1 MSERGKTNKQNQVD
15 QLNRDLLNMLDGTA
29 RPAGRTRTNGSAGRD
44 TDIFDDIS
52 RDFKESSG
60 ASRNTA
66 IPDPELI
73 PKPEPVR
80 EPEPIP
86 KPDPKP
92 ELESIL
98 EPDPEPEPISKPIS
112 KPEPVPTPEPISK
125 PEPVPTPEPISKPES
140 LPEPEAIPEP
150 DPIPVSVPTPRS
162 AQKPV
167 SIAEQETVATLPPE
181 PKKPEKTERPVRK
194 SANPAKNSPH
204 MRYIRYEDLEEE
216 QKQKQQQAQLTQT
229 QQRQT
234 QSEQG
239 QQAQAQQ
246 QQTQAQQRRSSTS
259 SARPVPAADTDRTR
273 RQDTRKANPK
283 SGQKPDPKARKKSGR
298 KQKAPRKKKGPLIAV
313 LVIFG
318 ILVLLLAT
326 AVGAYFYLNK
336 KGEAQLKKNQSISSI
351 TAPEEATSEDDGK
364 TIVYNGAKY
373 KYNEDNINI
382 LFMGV
387 DRDMQDTGEKVIGE
401 NGQADV
407 LIWAALD
414 SKTGHLSW
422 INISRDAMVDVNKYN
437 VEDKYLGTDKM
448 QLCLAYSYGDGKEK
462 SCENTLQSVS
472 RLMYGMP
479 VNAYVAIDYS
489 AIAPLNDAIGGV
501 TVNVLE
507 DLTQSDSAL
516 KAGETV
522 TLHGEQAQTYVRSRN
537 TEVLDSNNQ
546 RMERQKQYI
555 DAFLQQAISQTRKN
569 LTLPVTLYNDV
580 SDYMVTNISAS
591 EVTHLATLMIQNGV
605 SGGDILTV
613 PGEVTQGD
621 VYAEFNPDDK
631 ELYKLILSVF
641 YKEIKQ

>member
-15 QLNRDLLNMLDGTA
+15 QLNRDLLNVLDGTA
-29 RPAGRTRTNGSAGRD
+29 RPAGRTKTNGSADRD
-44 TDIFDDIS
+44 TDIFDDIF

-60 ASRNTA
+60 ASGNTT
-66 IPDPELI
+66 IPNPELI
-73 PKPEPVR
+73 PKPEPIR
-80 EPEPIP
+80 EPEPIT
-86 KPDPKP
+86 KP
-92 ELESIL
+92 EPMPEPESV
-98 EPDPEPEPISKPIS
+98 PEPEPILE
-112 KPEPVPTPEPISK
+112 PEPVQESVPKPEPISK
-125 PEPVPTPEPISKPES
+125 PEAA
-140 LPEPEAIPEP
+140 PEPEAVPEP
-150 DPIPVSVPTPRS
+150 DPIPVSVSTMKP

-181 PKKPEKTERPVRK
+181 PKKPEKAERPVVRK

-204 MRYIRYEDLEEE
+204 MRYLRYEDLEEE
-216 QKQKQQQAQLTQT
+216 QKQKQQQTQQT
-229 QQRQT
+229 QVQQRQA
-234 QSEQG
+234 QSG
-239 QQAQAQQ
+239 QSQPTQAQQ
-246 QQTQAQQRRSSTS
+246 QQTQAQQRRSSAP
-259 SARPVPAADTDRTR
+259 SARPVPAADTDRSR
-273 RQDTRKANPK
+273 RQDTRK
-283 SGQKPDPKARKKSGR
+283 SSR

-336 KGEAQLKKNQSISSI
+336 KGEAQLKKNQSIASI
-351 TAPEEATSEDDGK
+351 TAPEDASSEDDGK

-414 SKTGHLSW
+414 SKTGHLSL

-507 DLTQSDSAL
+507 DLTQADSAL

-555 DAFLQQAISQTRKN
+555 DAFLQQAISQTKKN

>member
-1 MSERGKTNKQNQVD
+1 MSEREKTNKQNQVD
-15 QLNRDLLNMLDGTA
+15 QLNRGLLNMLDGTA
-29 RPAGRTRTNGSAGRD
+29 NPAGRTQTNGSVD
-44 TDIFDDIS
+44 KESDIFDDIF
-52 RDFKESSG
+52 RDFKESSK
-60 ASRNTA
+60 ATENPTTSNSKL
-66 IPDPELI
+66 IPKLEPIPEPI
-73 PKPEPVR
+73 PEPEPKPEPMPEPEP

-86 KPDPKP
+86 EPEPKP
-92 ELESIL
+92 EPE
-98 EPDPEPEPISKPIS
+98 PEPEPIPEPEP
-112 KPEPVPTPEPISK
+112 KPEPIPGPEPIPEPEPEPI
-125 PEPVPTPEPISKPES
+125 PEPV
-140 LPEPEAIPEP
+140 
-150 DPIPVSVPTPRS
+150 
-162 AQKPV
+162 QKPI
-167 SIAEQETVATLPPE
+167 SIAEQETVATLPAE
-181 PKKPEKTERPVRK
+181 PKKPEKTVRPVRK

-204 MRYIRYEDLEEE
+204 MRYIRYEDLKEE
-216 QKQKQQQAQLTQT
+216 QEQKQQAQLIQAQQSQT
-229 QQRQT
+229 QAGQRR
-234 QSEQG
+234 
-239 QQAQAQQ
+239 QAQAQQ
-246 QQTQAQQRRSSTS
+246 QQTQVRQRKPSASSV
-259 SARPVPAADTDRTR
+259 RPVPAADTDRTR

-283 SGQKPDPKARKKSGR
+283 SGQKPDSNA
-298 KQKAPRKKKGPLIAV
+298 RKKKGPLIAV
-313 LVIFG
+313 LVILG

-336 KGEAQLKKNQSISSI
+336 KGEAQLKKNQSIASI
-351 TAPEEATSEDDGK
+351 TAPEEASSEDDGK
-364 TIVYNGAKY
+364 MIVYNGAKY

-382 LFMGV
+382 LFMGI

-414 SKTGHLSW
+414 SKTGHLSL

-437 VEDKYLGTDKM
+437 VKDKYLGTDKM

-555 DAFLQQAISQTRKN
+555 DAFLQQAISQTKKN
-569 LTLPVTLYNDV
+569 PTLPVTLYNDV

-591 EVTHLATLMIQNGV
+591 EATHLATLMIQNGV

>member
-1 MSERGKTNKQNQVD
+1 MSEREKTNKQNQVD
-15 QLNRDLLNMLDGTA
+15 QLNRGLLNMLDGTA
-29 RPAGRTRTNGSAGRD
+29 NPAGRTQTNGPVDKES
-44 TDIFDDIS
+44 DIFDDIS

-86 KPDPKP
+86 KPDPMP

-112 KPEPVPTPEPISK
+112 E

-140 LPEPEAIPEP
+140 VPEPEAIPEP
-150 DPIPVSVPTPRS
+150 DPIPVSVPTPKP

-273 RQDTRKANPK
+273 TK
-283 SGQKPDPKARKKSGR
+283 SSQKPDPKARKKSGR
-298 KQKAPRKKKGPLIAV
+298 KQKAPRKKKGSLIAV
-313 LVIFG
+313 LIIFG

-336 KGEAQLKKNQSISSI
+336 KGEAQLKKNQSIASI
-351 TAPEEATSEDDGK
+351 TAPEEASSEDDGK

-414 SKTGHLSW
+414 SKTGHLSL

-437 VEDKYLGTDKM
+437 VEDQYLGTDKM

>member
-80 EPEPIP
+80 EPEPIS
-86 KPDPKP
+86 KPDPMP

-98 EPDPEPEPISKPIS
+98 EPEPEQEPISKPIS
-112 KPEPVPTPEPISK
+112 EPEPEPT
-125 PEPVPTPEPISKPES
+125 
-140 LPEPEAIPEP
+140 PEAIPEP
-150 DPIPVSVPTPRS
+150 DPIPVSVPTPKP

-181 PKKPEKTERPVRK
+181 PKKSEKTERPVRK

-234 QSEQG
+234 QSEQV
-239 QQAQAQQ
+239 QQAQQ
-246 QQTQAQQRRSSTS
+246 QQTQAQQRRYSTS
-259 SARPVPAADTDRTR
+259 SARPVPAADTDRTQ
-273 RQDTRKANPK
+273 RQDTRKANSK
-283 SGQKPDPKARKKSGR
+283 SGQKPDSKARKKSSR
-298 KQKAPRKKKGPLIAV
+298 KQKAPRKKRGPLIAV
-313 LVIFG
+313 LIIFG

-336 KGEAQLKKNQSISSI
+336 KGEAQLKKNQSIASI

-414 SKTGHLSW
+414 SKTGHLSL

-479 VNAYVAIDYS
+479 VNAYIAIDYS

-555 DAFLQQAISQTRKN
+555 DAFLQQAISQTKKN
-569 LTLPVTLYNDV
+569 PTLPVTLYNDV

>member
-29 RPAGRTRTNGSAGRD
+29 RPAGRMRTNGSAGRD

-73 PKPEPVR
+73 PTPEPIR
-80 EPEPIP
+80 EPEPIS
-86 KPDPKP
+86 KPDPMP

-98 EPDPEPEPISKPIS
+98 EPEPEPEPISKPIS

-125 PEPVPTPEPISKPES
+125 PESV
-140 LPEPEAIPEP
+140 PEPEAIPEP
-150 DPIPVSVPTPRS
+150 DPIPVSVPTPKP

-216 QKQKQQQAQLTQT
+216 QKQKQQQAQLTQA
-229 QQRQT
+229 QQSQT
-234 QSEQG
+234 QSGQG
-239 QQAQAQQ
+239 QPAQQ
-246 QQTQAQQRRSSTS
+246 QQTQVQQRRSSVS
-259 SARPVPAADTDRTR
+259 LARPVPAADTERTR
-273 RQDTRKANPK
+273 RQDTRKVNSK
-283 SGQKPDPKARKKSGR
+283 SGQKPDSRARKKSSR
-298 KQKAPRKKKGPLIAV
+298 KQKAPRKKRGPLIAV
-313 LVIFG
+313 LIIFG

-336 KGEAQLKKNQSISSI
+336 KGEAQLKKNQSIASI
-351 TAPEEATSEDDGK
+351 TAPEEASSEDDGK

-414 SKTGHLSW
+414 SKTGHLSL

-555 DAFLQQAISQTRKN
+555 DAFLQQAISQTKKN

>member
-1 MSERGKTNKQNQVD
+1 MSEREKTNKQNQVD
-15 QLNRDLLNMLDGTA
+15 QLNRGLLNMLDGTA
-29 RPAGRTRTNGSAGRD
+29 NPAGRTQTNGSVD
-44 TDIFDDIS
+44 KESDIFDDIS

-86 KPDPKP
+86 KPDPMP

-112 KPEPVPTPEPISK
+112 E

-140 LPEPEAIPEP
+140 VPEPEAIPEP
-150 DPIPVSVPTPRS
+150 DPIPVSVPTPKP

-234 QSEQG
+234 QSEQV
-239 QQAQAQQ
+239 QQAQQ
-246 QQTQAQQRRSSTS
+246 QQTQAQQRRYSTS
-259 SARPVPAADTDRTR
+259 SARPVPAADTDRTQ
-273 RQDTRKANPK
+273 RQDTRKANSK
-283 SGQKPDPKARKKSGR
+283 SGQKPDSKARKKSSR
-298 KQKAPRKKKGPLIAV
+298 KQKAPRKKRGPLIAV
-313 LVIFG
+313 LIIFG

-336 KGEAQLKKNQSISSI
+336 KGEAQLKKNQSIASI
-351 TAPEEATSEDDGK
+351 TAPEEASSEDDGK

-414 SKTGHLSW
+414 SKTGHLSL

-437 VEDKYLGTDKM
+437 VEDQYLGTDKM

>member
-1 MSERGKTNKQNQVD
+1 MNEREKTNRQNLTD
-15 QLNRDLLNMLDGTA
+15 QLNKDLLNMLGGTA
-29 RPAGRTRTNGSAGRD
+29 RPASRTQAEESADGES
-44 TDIFDDIS
+44 DIFDDIFG
-52 RDFKESSG
+52 DFKEAPEVSK
-60 ASRNTA
+60 NTA
-66 IPDPELI
+66 KSSADPI
-73 PKPEPVR
+73 C

-86 KPDPKP
+86 APEPMQEP
-92 ELESIL
+92 EL
-98 EPDPEPEPISKPIS
+98 
-112 KPEPVPTPEPISK
+112 
-125 PEPVPTPEPISKPES
+125 
-140 LPEPEAIPEP
+140 IPE
-150 DPIPVSVPTPRS
+150 PIPVSVPAPEP
-162 AQKPV
+162 AQKTM
-167 SIAEQETVATLPPE
+167 STAEQETVATLPPE
-181 PKKPEKTERPVRK
+181 PEKPKRAETPVRK
-194 SANPAKNSPH
+194 SANPAKSSPH
-204 MRYIRYEDLEEE
+204 MRYISYEDLERE
-216 QKQKQQQAQLTQT
+216 QKQQQAQQT
-229 QQRQT
+229 RPQSGQVQRQ
-234 QSEQG
+234 S
-239 QQAQAQQ
+239 
-246 QQTQAQQRRSSTS
+246 S
-259 SARPVPAADTDRTR
+259 SAVSDRPPHAANPNRSR
-273 RQDTRKANPK
+273 NQDTRK
-283 SGQKPDPKARKKSGR
+283 SGQNTDSMVRQR
-298 KQKAPRKKKGPLIAV
+298 NNTKQKTSRKKKGSLIAV
-313 LVIFG
+313 LTVFG
-318 ILVLLLAT
+318 ILVLLLAI
-326 AVGAYFYLNK
+326 AAGAYFYLNQ
-336 KGEAQLKKNQSISSI
+336 KGKVQLKKNQSIASI
-351 TAPEEATSEDDGK
+351 TAPEEASSDDDGK
-364 TIVYNGAKY
+364 TIVYNGTKY

-414 SKTGHLSW
+414 SKTGQLSL

-437 VEDKYLGTDKM
+437 VEDKYLGTEKM
-448 QLCLAYSYGDGKEK
+448 QICLAYSYGDGKEK

-522 TLHGEQAQTYVRSRN
+522 TLHGKQAQTYVRSRN

-555 DAFLQQAISQTRKN
+555 DAFLQQAINQTKKN

-621 VYAEFNPDDK
+621 VYAEFTPDDK

>member
-1 MSERGKTNKQNQVD
+1 MSEREKTNKQNQVD
-15 QLNRDLLNMLDGTA
+15 QLNRGLLNMLDGTA
-29 RPAGRTRTNGSAGRD
+29 NPAGRTQTNGSVD
-44 TDIFDDIS
+44 KESDIFDDIS

-86 KPDPKP
+86 KPDPMP

-112 KPEPVPTPEPISK
+112 E

-140 LPEPEAIPEP
+140 VPEPEAIPEP
-150 DPIPVSVPTPRS
+150 DPIPVSVPTPKP

-273 RQDTRKANPK
+273 TK
-283 SGQKPDPKARKKSGR
+283 SSQKPDPKARKKSGR

-313 LVIFG
+313 LIIFG

-336 KGEAQLKKNQSISSI
+336 KGEAQLKKNQSIASI
-351 TAPEEATSEDDGK
+351 TAPEEASSEDDGK

-414 SKTGHLSW
+414 SKTGHLSL

-437 VEDKYLGTDKM
+437 VEDQYLGTDKM

>member
-29 RPAGRTRTNGSAGRD
+29 RPAGRMRMNGSTGRD

-73 PKPEPVR
+73 PTSEPIR
-80 EPEPIP
+80 EPEPIS
-86 KPDPKP
+86 KPDPMP

-98 EPDPEPEPISKPIS
+98 EPEPEPEPISKPIS

-125 PEPVPTPEPISKPES
+125 PESV
-140 LPEPEAIPEP
+140 PEP
-150 DPIPVSVPTPRS
+150 DPIPVSVPTPKS

-216 QKQKQQQAQLTQT
+216 QKQKQQQAQ
-229 QQRQT
+229 
-234 QSEQG
+234 
-239 QQAQAQQ
+239 Q
-246 QQTQAQQRRSSTS
+246 QQTQVQQRRSSAS

-273 RQDTRKANPK
+273 RQDTRKANSK
-283 SGQKPDPKARKKSGR
+283 SSQKPDSRARKKSSR
-298 KQKAPRKKKGPLIAV
+298 KQKAPRKKRGPLIAV
-313 LVIFG
+313 LIIFG

-336 KGEAQLKKNQSISSI
+336 KGEAQLKKNQSIASI
-351 TAPEEATSEDDGK
+351 TAPEEASSEDDGK

-414 SKTGHLSW
+414 SKTGHLSL

-555 DAFLQQAISQTRKN
+555 DAFLQQAISQTKKN

>member
-29 RPAGRTRTNGSAGRD
+29 RPAGRTRMNGLAGRD

-73 PKPEPVR
+73 PKPDPIR
-80 EPEPIP
+80 EPEPIS
-86 KPDPKP
+86 KPDPMP

-98 EPDPEPEPISKPIS
+98 EPEPEQEPISKPIS

-125 PEPVPTPEPISKPES
+125 PKSVA
-140 LPEPEAIPEP
+140 EPEGIPEP
-150 DPIPVSVPTPRS
+150 DPIPVSVPTPKP

-181 PKKPEKTERPVRK
+181 PKKPEKAERPVRK

-216 QKQKQQQAQLTQT
+216 QKQKQQQAQ
-229 QQRQT
+229 
-234 QSEQG
+234 
-239 QQAQAQQ
+239 Q
-246 QQTQAQQRRSSTS
+246 QQTQVQQRRSSAS

-273 RQDTRKANPK
+273 RQDTRKANSK
-283 SGQKPDPKARKKSGR
+283 SGQKPDSRARKKSSR
-298 KQKAPRKKKGPLIAV
+298 KQKAPRKKRGPLIAV
-313 LVIFG
+313 LIIFG

-336 KGEAQLKKNQSISSI
+336 KGEAQLKKNQSIASI
-351 TAPEEATSEDDGK
+351 TAPEEASSEDDGK

-414 SKTGHLSW
+414 SKTGHLSL

-555 DAFLQQAISQTRKN
+555 DAFLQQAISQTKKN

>member
-1 MSERGKTNKQNQVD
+1 MSEREKTNKQNQVD

-86 KPDPKP
+86 KPDPMP

-112 KPEPVPTPEPISK
+112 E

-140 LPEPEAIPEP
+140 VPEPEAIPEP
-150 DPIPVSVPTPRS
+150 DPIPVSVPTPKP

-273 RQDTRKANPK
+273 TK
-283 SGQKPDPKARKKSGR
+283 SSQKPDPKARKKSGR

-313 LVIFG
+313 LIIFG
-318 ILVLLLAT
+318 MLVLLLAT

-336 KGEAQLKKNQSISSI
+336 KGEAQLKKNQSIASI
-351 TAPEEATSEDDGK
+351 TAPEEASSEDDGK

-414 SKTGHLSW
+414 SKTGHLSL

-479 VNAYVAIDYS
+479 INAYVAIDYS

-507 DLTQSDSAL
+507 DLTRSDSAL

>member
-1 MSERGKTNKQNQVD
+1 MSEREKTNKQNQVD
-15 QLNRDLLNMLDGTA
+15 QLNRGLLNMLDGTA
-29 RPAGRTRTNGSAGRD
+29 NPAGRTQTNGSVD
-44 TDIFDDIS
+44 KESDIFDDIS

-86 KPDPKP
+86 KPDPMP

-98 EPDPEPEPISKPIS
+98 EPDPESEPISKPIS
-112 KPEPVPTPEPISK
+112 E

-140 LPEPEAIPEP
+140 VPEPEAIPEP
-150 DPIPVSVPTPRS
+150 DPIPVSVPTPKP

-273 RQDTRKANPK
+273 TK
-283 SGQKPDPKARKKSGR
+283 SSQKPDPKARKKSGR

-313 LVIFG
+313 LIIFG

-336 KGEAQLKKNQSISSI
+336 KGEAQLKKNQSIASI
-351 TAPEEATSEDDGK
+351 TAPEEASSEDDGK

-414 SKTGHLSW
+414 SKTGHLSL

-555 DAFLQQAISQTRKN
+555 DAFLQQAISQTKKN
-569 LTLPVTLYNDV
+569 PTLPVTLYNDV

>member
-1 MSERGKTNKQNQVD
+1 MSEREKTNKQNQVD
-15 QLNRDLLNMLDGTA
+15 QLNRGLLNMLDGTA
-29 RPAGRTRTNGSAGRD
+29 NPAGRTQTNGSVD
-44 TDIFDDIS
+44 KESDIFDDIS

-86 KPDPKP
+86 KPDPMP

-112 KPEPVPTPEPISK
+112 E

-140 LPEPEAIPEP
+140 VPEPEAIPEP
-150 DPIPVSVPTPRS
+150 DPIPVSVPTPKP

-259 SARPVPAADTDRTR
+259 SARPVPAADTDRT
-273 RQDTRKANPK
+273 QTK
-283 SGQKPDPKARKKSGR
+283 SSQKPDPKARKKSGR

-313 LVIFG
+313 LIIFG

-336 KGEAQLKKNQSISSI
+336 KGEAQLKKNQSIASI
-351 TAPEEATSEDDGK
+351 TAPEEASSEDDGK

-382 LFMGV
+382 LFMGI

-414 SKTGHLSW
+414 SKTGHLSL

>member
-86 KPDPKP
+86 KPDPMP

-98 EPDPEPEPISKPIS
+98 EPEPEQEPISKPIS

-125 PEPVPTPEPISKPES
+125 PESI
-140 LPEPEAIPEP
+140 PEPEGIPEP
-150 DPIPVSVPTPRS
+150 DPIPVSVPTPKP

-216 QKQKQQQAQLTQT
+216 QKQKQQQAQ
-229 QQRQT
+229 
-234 QSEQG
+234 
-239 QQAQAQQ
+239 Q
-246 QQTQAQQRRSSTS
+246 QQTQVQQRRSSAS

-273 RQDTRKANPK
+273 TK
-283 SGQKPDPKARKKSGR
+283 SSQKPDSRARKKSSR
-298 KQKAPRKKKGPLIAV
+298 KQKAPRKKRGPLIAV
-313 LVIFG
+313 LIIFG

-336 KGEAQLKKNQSISSI
+336 KGEAQLKKNQSIASI
-351 TAPEEATSEDDGK
+351 TAPEEASSEDDGK

-414 SKTGHLSW
+414 SKTGHLSL

-591 EVTHLATLMIQNGV
+591 EATHLATLMIQNGV

>member
-29 RPAGRTRTNGSAGRD
+29 RPAGRMRMNGSTGRD

-73 PKPEPVR
+73 PTPDPIR

-86 KPDPKP
+86 KPDPMP

-98 EPDPEPEPISKPIS
+98 EPEPEQEPISKPIS
-112 KPEPVPTPEPISK
+112 KPEPIL
-125 PEPVPTPEPISKPES
+125 KPES
-140 LPEPEAIPEP
+140 IPEPEAIPEP
-150 DPIPVSVPTPRS
+150 DPIPVSVPTPKP

-216 QKQKQQQAQLTQT
+216 QKQKQQQAQLTQA
-229 QQRQT
+229 QQSQT
-234 QSEQG
+234 QSGQG
-239 QQAQAQQ
+239 QPAQQ
-246 QQTQAQQRRSSTS
+246 QQTQVQQRRSSVS
-259 SARPVPAADTDRTR
+259 SARPVPAADTERTR
-273 RQDTRKANPK
+273 TK
-283 SGQKPDPKARKKSGR
+283 SSQKPDSKARKKSSR

-313 LVIFG
+313 LIIFG

-336 KGEAQLKKNQSISSI
+336 KGEAQLKKNQSIASI
-351 TAPEEATSEDDGK
+351 TAPEEASSEDDGK

-414 SKTGHLSW
+414 SKTGHLSL

-448 QLCLAYSYGDGKEK
+448 QLCLAYSYGEGKEK

-555 DAFLQQAISQTRKN
+555 DAFLQQAISQTKKN

>member
-1 MSERGKTNKQNQVD
+1 MSEREKTNKQNQVD
-15 QLNRDLLNMLDGTA
+15 QLNRGLLNMLDGTA
-29 RPAGRTRTNGSAGRD
+29 NPAGRTQTNGSVD
-44 TDIFDDIS
+44 KESDIFDDIS

-66 IPDPELI
+66 ISDPELI

-86 KPDPKP
+86 KSDPMP

-112 KPEPVPTPEPISK
+112 E

-140 LPEPEAIPEP
+140 VPEPEAIPEP
-150 DPIPVSVPTPRS
+150 DPIPVSVPTPKP

-273 RQDTRKANPK
+273 TK
-283 SGQKPDPKARKKSGR
+283 SSQKPDPKTRKKSGR

-313 LVIFG
+313 LIIFG

-336 KGEAQLKKNQSISSI
+336 KGEAQLKKNQSIASI
-351 TAPEEATSEDDGK
+351 TAPEEASSEDDGK

-414 SKTGHLSW
+414 SKTGHLSL

-507 DLTQSDSAL
+507 DLTLSDSAL

-555 DAFLQQAISQTRKN
+555 DAFLQQAISQTKKN
-569 LTLPVTLYNDV
+569 PTLPVTLYNDV

>member
-1 MSERGKTNKQNQVD
+1 
-15 QLNRDLLNMLDGTA
+15 ML
-29 RPAGRTRTNGSAGRD
+29 
-44 TDIFDDIS
+44 I
-52 RDFKESSG
+52 
-60 ASRNTA
+60 
-66 IPDPELI
+66 
-73 PKPEPVR
+73 
-80 EPEPIP
+80 
-86 KPDPKP
+86 
-92 ELESIL
+92 
-98 EPDPEPEPISKPIS
+98 
-112 KPEPVPTPEPISK
+112 
-125 PEPVPTPEPISKPES
+125 
-140 LPEPEAIPEP
+140 
-150 DPIPVSVPTPRS
+150 
-162 AQKPV
+162 
-167 SIAEQETVATLPPE
+167 
-181 PKKPEKTERPVRK
+181 
-194 SANPAKNSPH
+194 
-204 MRYIRYEDLEEE
+204 
-216 QKQKQQQAQLTQT
+216 
-229 QQRQT
+229 
-234 QSEQG
+234 
-239 QQAQAQQ
+239 
-246 QQTQAQQRRSSTS
+246 
-259 SARPVPAADTDRTR
+259 
-273 RQDTRKANPK
+273 
-283 SGQKPDPKARKKSGR
+283 
-298 KQKAPRKKKGPLIAV
+298 
-313 LVIFG
+313 IFG

-336 KGEAQLKKNQSISSI
+336 KGEAQLKKNQSIASI
-351 TAPEEATSEDDGK
+351 TAPEEASSEDDGK

-414 SKTGHLSW
+414 SKTGHLSL

-555 DAFLQQAISQTRKN
+555 DAFLQQAISQTKKN
-569 LTLPVTLYNDV
+569 PTLPVTLYNDV

>member
-1 MSERGKTNKQNQVD
+1 MSEREKTNKQNQVD
-15 QLNRDLLNMLDGTA
+15 QLNRGLLNMLDGTA
-29 RPAGRTRTNGSAGRD
+29 NPAERTQTNGSVD
-44 TDIFDDIS
+44 KESDIFDDIS

-86 KPDPKP
+86 KPDPMP

-112 KPEPVPTPEPISK
+112 E

-140 LPEPEAIPEP
+140 VPEPEAIPEP
-150 DPIPVSVPTPRS
+150 DPIPVSVPTPKP

-273 RQDTRKANPK
+273 TK
-283 SGQKPDPKARKKSGR
+283 SSQKPDPKARKKSGR

-313 LVIFG
+313 LIIFG

-336 KGEAQLKKNQSISSI
+336 KGEAQLKKNQSIASI
-351 TAPEEATSEDDGK
+351 TAPEEASSEDDGK
-364 TIVYNGAKY
+364 MIVYNGAKY

-414 SKTGHLSW
+414 SKTGHLSL

>member
-15 QLNRDLLNMLDGTA
+15 QLNRGLLNMLDGTA
-29 RPAGRTRTNGSAGRD
+29 NPAGRTQTNGSVD
-44 TDIFDDIS
+44 KESDIFDDIS

-73 PKPEPVR
+73 PKP
-80 EPEPIP
+80 
-86 KPDPKP
+86 DPMP

-98 EPDPEPEPISKPIS
+98 EPDPEPEPISKPI
-112 KPEPVPTPEPISK
+112 PK

-140 LPEPEAIPEP
+140 VPEPEAIPEP
-150 DPIPVSVPTPRS
+150 DPIPVSVPTPKP

-273 RQDTRKANPK
+273 TK
-283 SGQKPDPKARKKSGR
+283 SSQKPDSKARKKSSR
-298 KQKAPRKKKGPLIAV
+298 KQKAPRKKRGPLIAV
-313 LVIFG
+313 LIIFG

-336 KGEAQLKKNQSISSI
+336 KGEAQLKKNQSIASI
-351 TAPEEATSEDDGK
+351 TAPEEASSEDDGK

-414 SKTGHLSW
+414 SKTGHLSL

-555 DAFLQQAISQTRKN
+555 DAFLQQAISQTKKN

>member
-29 RPAGRTRTNGSAGRD
+29 RPAGRMRMNGSTGRD

-73 PKPEPVR
+73 PTPDPIR
-80 EPEPIP
+80 EPEPIS
-86 KPDPKP
+86 KPDPMP

-98 EPDPEPEPISKPIS
+98 EPEPEPEPISKPIS

-125 PEPVPTPEPISKPES
+125 PESV
-140 LPEPEAIPEP
+140 PEP
-150 DPIPVSVPTPRS
+150 DPIPVSVPTPKS

-216 QKQKQQQAQLTQT
+216 QKQKQQQAQLTQA
-229 QQRQT
+229 QQSQT
-234 QSEQG
+234 QSGQG
-239 QQAQAQQ
+239 QPAQQ
-246 QQTQAQQRRSSTS
+246 QQTQVQQRRSSVS
-259 SARPVPAADTDRTR
+259 SARPVPAANTERTR
-273 RQDTRKANPK
+273 TK
-283 SGQKPDPKARKKSGR
+283 SSQKPDSKARKKSSR

-313 LVIFG
+313 LIIFG

-336 KGEAQLKKNQSISSI
+336 KGEAQLKKNQSIASI
-351 TAPEEATSEDDGK
+351 TAPEEASSEDDGK

-414 SKTGHLSW
+414 SKTGHLSL

-555 DAFLQQAISQTRKN
+555 DAFLQQAISQTKKN

>member
-29 RPAGRTRTNGSAGRD
+29 RPAGRTRMNGSAGRD

-73 PKPEPVR
+73 PTPEPIR
-80 EPEPIP
+80 EPEPIS
-86 KPDPKP
+86 KPDSMP

-98 EPDPEPEPISKPIS
+98 EPEPEPEPISKPIS

-125 PEPVPTPEPISKPES
+125 PESI
-140 LPEPEAIPEP
+140 PEPEAIP
-150 DPIPVSVPTPRS
+150 DPIPVSVPTPKS

-216 QKQKQQQAQLTQT
+216 QKQKQQQAQLTQA
-229 QQRQT
+229 QQSQT
-234 QSEQG
+234 QSGQG
-239 QQAQAQQ
+239 QPAQQ
-246 QQTQAQQRRSSTS
+246 QQTQVQQRRSSAS
-259 SARPVPAADTDRTR
+259 SARLVPAADTDRTR
-273 RQDTRKANPK
+273 TK
-283 SGQKPDPKARKKSGR
+283 SGQKPDSRARKKSSR

-313 LVIFG
+313 LIIFG
-318 ILVLLLAT
+318 ILVLLLVT

-336 KGEAQLKKNQSISSI
+336 KGEAQLKKNQSIASI
-351 TAPEEATSEDDGK
+351 TAPEEASSEDDGK

-414 SKTGHLSW
+414 SKTGHLSL

-555 DAFLQQAISQTRKN
+555 DAFLQQAISQTKKN
-569 LTLPVTLYNDV
+569 PTLPVTLYNDV

-591 EVTHLATLMIQNGV
+591 EATHLATLMIQNGV

>member
-1 MSERGKTNKQNQVD
+1 MSEREKTNKQNQVD
-15 QLNRDLLNMLDGTA
+15 QLNRGLLNMLDGTA
-29 RPAGRTRTNGSAGRD
+29 NPAGRTQTNGSVD
-44 TDIFDDIS
+44 KESDIFDDIF
-52 RDFKESSG
+52 RDFKESSK
-60 ASRNTA
+60 ATENPTTSNSKL
-66 IPDPELI
+66 IPKLEPIPEPI
-73 PKPEPVR
+73 PEPEPKPEPIPGPEPIPEP

-86 KPDPKP
+86 
-92 ELESIL
+92 
-98 EPDPEPEPISKPIS
+98 EPVQKPI
-112 KPEPVPTPEPISK
+112 
-125 PEPVPTPEPISKPES
+125 
-140 LPEPEAIPEP
+140 
-150 DPIPVSVPTPRS
+150 
-162 AQKPV
+162 
-167 SIAEQETVATLPPE
+167 SIAEQETVATLPAE
-181 PKKPEKTERPVRK
+181 PKKPEKTVRPVRK

-204 MRYIRYEDLEEE
+204 MRYIRYEDLKEE
-216 QKQKQQQAQLTQT
+216 QEQKQQAQLIQAQQSQT
-229 QQRQT
+229 QAGQRR
-234 QSEQG
+234 
-239 QQAQAQQ
+239 QAQAQQ
-246 QQTQAQQRRSSTS
+246 QQTQVRQRKPSASSV
-259 SARPVPAADTDRTR
+259 RPVPAADTDRTR

-283 SGQKPDPKARKKSGR
+283 SGQKPDSNA
-298 KQKAPRKKKGPLIAV
+298 RKKKGPLIAV
-313 LVIFG
+313 LVILG

-336 KGEAQLKKNQSISSI
+336 KGEAQLKKNQSIASI
-351 TAPEEATSEDDGK
+351 TAPEEASSEDDGK
-364 TIVYNGAKY
+364 MIVYNGAKY

-382 LFMGV
+382 LFMGI

-414 SKTGHLSW
+414 SKTGHLSL

-437 VEDKYLGTDKM
+437 VKDKYLGTDKM

-555 DAFLQQAISQTRKN
+555 DAFLQQAISQTKKN
-569 LTLPVTLYNDV
+569 PTLPVTLYNDV

-591 EVTHLATLMIQNGV
+591 EATHLATLMIQNGV

>member
-29 RPAGRTRTNGSAGRD
+29 RPAGRTRMNGSAGRD

-73 PKPEPVR
+73 PKPDPIR
-80 EPEPIP
+80 EPESIP
-86 KPDPKP
+86 KPDPMP

-98 EPDPEPEPISKPIS
+98 EPEPEQEPISKPIS
-112 KPEPVPTPEPISK
+112 KPEPIL
-125 PEPVPTPEPISKPES
+125 KPES
-140 LPEPEAIPEP
+140 IPEPEAIPEP
-150 DPIPVSVPTPRS
+150 DPIPVSVPTPKP

-216 QKQKQQQAQLTQT
+216 QKQKQQQAQ
-229 QQRQT
+229 
-234 QSEQG
+234 
-239 QQAQAQQ
+239 Q
-246 QQTQAQQRRSSTS
+246 QQTQVQQRRFSAS

-273 RQDTRKANPK
+273 RQDTRKANSK
-283 SGQKPDPKARKKSGR
+283 SGQKPDSRARKKSSR
-298 KQKAPRKKKGPLIAV
+298 KQKAPRKKRGPLIAV
-313 LVIFG
+313 LIIFG

-336 KGEAQLKKNQSISSI
+336 KGEAQLKKNQSIASI
-351 TAPEEATSEDDGK
+351 TAPEEASSEDDGK

-414 SKTGHLSW
+414 SKTGHLSL

-555 DAFLQQAISQTRKN
+555 DAFLQQAISQTKKN

>member
-15 QLNRDLLNMLDGTA
+15 QLNRNLLNMLDGTA
-29 RPAGRTRTNGSAGRD
+29 RPAGRMRMNGSTGRD

-73 PKPEPVR
+73 PTPDPIR
-80 EPEPIP
+80 EPEPIS
-86 KPDPKP
+86 KPDPMP

-98 EPDPEPEPISKPIS
+98 EPEPEQEPISKPIS
-112 KPEPVPTPEPISK
+112 KPEPIL
-125 PEPVPTPEPISKPES
+125 KPES
-140 LPEPEAIPEP
+140 IPEPEAIPEP
-150 DPIPVSVPTPRS
+150 DPIPVSVPTPKP

-216 QKQKQQQAQLTQT
+216 QKQKQQQAQ
-229 QQRQT
+229 
-234 QSEQG
+234 
-239 QQAQAQQ
+239 Q
-246 QQTQAQQRRSSTS
+246 QQTQVQQRRFSAS

-273 RQDTRKANPK
+273 RQDTRKANSK
-283 SGQKPDPKARKKSGR
+283 SGQKPDSRARKKSSR
-298 KQKAPRKKKGPLIAV
+298 KQKAPRKKRGPLIAV
-313 LVIFG
+313 LIIFG

-336 KGEAQLKKNQSISSI
+336 KGEAQLKKNQSIASI
-351 TAPEEATSEDDGK
+351 TAPEEASSEDDGK

-414 SKTGHLSW
+414 SKTGHLSL

-555 DAFLQQAISQTRKN
+555 DAFLQQAISQTKKN

>member
-1 MSERGKTNKQNQVD
+1 MSEREKTNKQNQVD
-15 QLNRDLLNMLDGTA
+15 QLNRGLLNMLDGTA
-29 RPAGRTRTNGSAGRD
+29 NPAGRTQTNGSVD
-44 TDIFDDIS
+44 KESDIFDDIF
-52 RDFKESSG
+52 RDFKESSK
-60 ASRNTA
+60 AAENPTTSNLKL
-66 IPDPELI
+66 IPEPE
-73 PKPEPVR
+73 PKPEPIPEPIP

-86 KPDPKP
+86 GPEPIPEPELEPIPEPIPEPEPKP
-92 ELESIL
+92 EPIPGP
-98 EPDPEPEPISKPIS
+98 EPIPEPEPEPI
-112 KPEPVPTPEPISK
+112 PEPV
-125 PEPVPTPEPISKPES
+125 
-140 LPEPEAIPEP
+140 
-150 DPIPVSVPTPRS
+150 
-162 AQKPV
+162 QKPI
-167 SIAEQETVATLPPE
+167 SIAEQETVATLPAE
-181 PKKPEKTERPVRK
+181 PKKPEKIVRPVRK

-204 MRYIRYEDLEEE
+204 MRYIRYEDLKEE
-216 QKQKQQQAQLTQT
+216 QEQKQQAQLIQAQQSQT
-229 QQRQT
+229 QAGQRR
-234 QSEQG
+234 
-239 QQAQAQQ
+239 QAQAQQ
-246 QQTQAQQRRSSTS
+246 QQTQVRQRKPSAS

-283 SGQKPDPKARKKSGR
+283 SGQKPDYNA
-298 KQKAPRKKKGPLIAV
+298 RKKKGPLIAA
-313 LVIFG
+313 LVILG

-336 KGEAQLKKNQSISSI
+336 KGEAQLKKNQSIASI
-351 TAPEEATSEDDGK
+351 TAPEEASSEDDGK
-364 TIVYNGAKY
+364 MIVYNGAKY

-382 LFMGV
+382 LFMGI

-414 SKTGHLSW
+414 SKTGHLSL

-437 VEDKYLGTDKM
+437 VKDKYLGTDKM

-569 LTLPVTLYNDV
+569 PTLPVTLYNDV

>member
-15 QLNRDLLNMLDGTA
+15 QLNRGLLNMLDGTA
-29 RPAGRTRTNGSAGRD
+29 NSAGRTQTNGSVD
-44 TDIFDDIS
+44 KESDIFDDIS

-86 KPDPKP
+86 KPDPMP

-112 KPEPVPTPEPISK
+112 EPEPEPT
-125 PEPVPTPEPISKPES
+125 
-140 LPEPEAIPEP
+140 PEAIPEP
-150 DPIPVSVPTPRS
+150 DPIPVSVPTPKP

-273 RQDTRKANPK
+273 TK
-283 SGQKPDPKARKKSGR
+283 SSQKPDPKARKKSGR
-298 KQKAPRKKKGPLIAV
+298 KQKAPRKKRGPLIAV
-313 LVIFG
+313 LIIFG

-336 KGEAQLKKNQSISSI
+336 KGEAQLKKNQSIASI

-414 SKTGHLSW
+414 SKTGHLSL

-479 VNAYVAIDYS
+479 VNAYIAIDYS

-507 DLTQSDSAL
+507 DLTQSDSSL

-555 DAFLQQAISQTRKN
+555 DAFLQQAISQTKKN

>member
-98 EPDPEPEPISKPIS
+98 EPDPEPEPISK
-112 KPEPVPTPEPISK
+112 PISK

-414 SKTGHLSW
+414 SKTGHLSL

>member
-29 RPAGRTRTNGSAGRD
+29 CPAGRTRTNGSAGRD

-60 ASRNTA
+60 ASRSTA
-66 IPDPELI
+66 IPDPEL
-73 PKPEPVR
+73 
-80 EPEPIP
+80 
-86 KPDPKP
+86 
-92 ELESIL
+92 
-98 EPDPEPEPISKPIS
+98 ISKPIS

-125 PEPVPTPEPISKPES
+125 PESV
-140 LPEPEAIPEP
+140 PEPEAIPEP
-150 DPIPVSVPTPRS
+150 DPIPVPVSVPTPKP

-216 QKQKQQQAQLTQT
+216 QKQKQKQKQQQARLTQS
-229 QQRQT
+229 QQSQT
-234 QSEQG
+234 QSGQG
-239 QQAQAQQ
+239 QQAQPQQ

-273 RQDTRKANPK
+273 TK
-283 SGQKPDPKARKKSGR
+283 SSQKPDSKARKKSGR

-336 KGEAQLKKNQSISSI
+336 KGEAQLKKNQSIASI

-414 SKTGHLSW
+414 SKTGHLSL

-555 DAFLQQAISQTRKN
+555 DAFLQQAISQTKKN

>member
-15 QLNRDLLNMLDGTA
+15 QLNRGLLNMLDGTA
-29 RPAGRTRTNGSAGRD
+29 NPAGRTQTNGSVD
-44 TDIFDDIS
+44 KESDIFDDIS

-86 KPDPKP
+86 KPDPMP

-98 EPDPEPEPISKPIS
+98 EPDPEPEPISKPI
-112 KPEPVPTPEPISK
+112 PK

-140 LPEPEAIPEP
+140 VPEPEAIPEP
-150 DPIPVSVPTPRS
+150 DPIPVSVPTPKP

-216 QKQKQQQAQLTQT
+216 QKQKQQQAQLTQA
-229 QQRQT
+229 QQSQT

-239 QQAQAQQ
+239 QQAQQ
-246 QQTQAQQRRSSTS
+246 QQTQVQQRRSSTS

-273 RQDTRKANPK
+273 TK
-283 SGQKPDPKARKKSGR
+283 SSQKPDSKARKKSSR
-298 KQKAPRKKKGPLIAV
+298 KQKAPRKKRGPLIAV
-313 LVIFG
+313 LIIFG

-336 KGEAQLKKNQSISSI
+336 KGEAQLKKNQSIASI
-351 TAPEEATSEDDGK
+351 TAPEEASSEDDGK

-414 SKTGHLSW
+414 SKTGHLSL

-555 DAFLQQAISQTRKN
+555 DAFLQQAISQTKKN

>member
-1 MSERGKTNKQNQVD
+1 MSEREKTNKQNQVD
-15 QLNRDLLNMLDGTA
+15 QLNRGLLNMLDGTA
-29 RPAGRTRTNGSAGRD
+29 NPAGRTQTNGSVD
-44 TDIFDDIS
+44 KESDIFDDIS

-86 KPDPKP
+86 KSDPMPD
-92 ELESIL
+92 LESIL

-112 KPEPVPTPEPISK
+112 E

-140 LPEPEAIPEP
+140 VPEPEAIPEP
-150 DPIPVSVPTPRS
+150 DPIPVSVPTPKP

-273 RQDTRKANPK
+273 TK
-283 SGQKPDPKARKKSGR
+283 SSQKPDPKARKKSGR

-313 LVIFG
+313 LVILG

-336 KGEAQLKKNQSISSI
+336 KGEAQLKKNQSIASI
-351 TAPEEATSEDDGK
+351 TAPEEASSEDDGK
-364 TIVYNGAKY
+364 MIVYNGAKY

-414 SKTGHLSW
+414 SKTGHLSL

-555 DAFLQQAISQTRKN
+555 DAFLQQAISQTKKN
-569 LTLPVTLYNDV
+569 PTLPVTLYNDV

>member
-1 MSERGKTNKQNQVD
+1 MSEREKTNKQNQVD
-15 QLNRDLLNMLDGTA
+15 QLNRGLLNMLDGTA
-29 RPAGRTRTNGSAGRD
+29 NPAGRTQTKGSVD
-44 TDIFDDIS
+44 KESDIFDDIF
-52 RDFKESSG
+52 RDFKESSK
-60 ASRNTA
+60 ATENPTTSNLK
-66 IPDPELI
+66 LI
-73 PKPEPVR
+73 PKPEPILEPIPEPEPKPEPMPEPEP

-86 KPDPKP
+86 
-92 ELESIL
+92 
-98 EPDPEPEPISKPIS
+98 EPVQKPI
-112 KPEPVPTPEPISK
+112 
-125 PEPVPTPEPISKPES
+125 
-140 LPEPEAIPEP
+140 
-150 DPIPVSVPTPRS
+150 
-162 AQKPV
+162 
-167 SIAEQETVATLPPE
+167 SIAEQETVATLPAE
-181 PKKPEKTERPVRK
+181 PKKPEKAVRPVRK

-204 MRYIRYEDLEEE
+204 MRYIRYEDLKEE
-216 QKQKQQQAQLTQT
+216 QEQKQQAQLIQAQQSQT
-229 QQRQT
+229 QAGQRR
-234 QSEQG
+234 
-239 QQAQAQQ
+239 QAQAQQ
-246 QQTQAQQRRSSTS
+246 QQTQVRQRKPSAS

-283 SGQKPDPKARKKSGR
+283 SGQKPDSNA
-298 KQKAPRKKKGPLIAV
+298 RKKKGPLIAV
-313 LVIFG
+313 LVILG

-336 KGEAQLKKNQSISSI
+336 KGEAQLKKNQSIASI
-351 TAPEEATSEDDGK
+351 TAPEEASSEDDGK
-364 TIVYNGAKY
+364 MIVYNGAKY

-382 LFMGV
+382 LFMGI

-414 SKTGHLSW
+414 SKTGHLSL

-437 VEDKYLGTDKM
+437 VKDKYLGTDKM

-555 DAFLQQAISQTRKN
+555 DAFLQQAISQTKKN
-569 LTLPVTLYNDV
+569 PTLPVTLYNDV

>member
-15 QLNRDLLNMLDGTA
+15 QLNRGLLNMLDGTA
-29 RPAGRTRTNGSAGRD
+29 NPAGRTQINGSVD
-44 TDIFDDIS
+44 KESDIFDDIS

-86 KPDPKP
+86 KPDPMP

-112 KPEPVPTPEPISK
+112 E

-140 LPEPEAIPEP
+140 VPEPEAIPEP
-150 DPIPVSVPTPRS
+150 DPIPVSVPTPKP

-259 SARPVPAADTDRTR
+259 SARPVPAADTDRTQ
-273 RQDTRKANPK
+273 RQDTRKANSK
-283 SGQKPDPKARKKSGR
+283 SGQKPDSKARKKSSR
-298 KQKAPRKKKGPLIAV
+298 KQKAPRKKREPLIAV
-313 LVIFG
+313 LIIFG

-336 KGEAQLKKNQSISSI
+336 KGEAQLKKNQSIASI

-414 SKTGHLSW
+414 SKTGHLSL

-555 DAFLQQAISQTRKN
+555 DAFLQQAISQTKKN
-569 LTLPVTLYNDV
+569 PTLPVTLYNDV

>member
-1 MSERGKTNKQNQVD
+1 MSEREKTNKQNQVD
-15 QLNRDLLNMLDGTA
+15 QLNRGLLNMLDGTA
-29 RPAGRTRTNGSAGRD
+29 NPAGRTQTNGSVD
-44 TDIFDDIS
+44 KESDIFDDIS

-86 KPDPKP
+86 KPDPMP

-98 EPDPEPEPISKPIS
+98 EPDPEQEPISKPIS
-112 KPEPVPTPEPISK
+112 EPEPEPT
-125 PEPVPTPEPISKPES
+125 
-140 LPEPEAIPEP
+140 PEAIPEP
-150 DPIPVSVPTPRS
+150 DPIPVSVPTPKP

-273 RQDTRKANPK
+273 TK
-283 SGQKPDPKARKKSGR
+283 SSQKPDPKARKKSGR

-313 LVIFG
+313 LIIFG

-336 KGEAQLKKNQSISSI
+336 KGEAQLKKNQSIASI
-351 TAPEEATSEDDGK
+351 TAPEEASSEDDGK

-414 SKTGHLSW
+414 SKTGHLSL

-537 TEVLDSNNQ
+537 TEVLDSNTQ

-555 DAFLQQAISQTRKN
+555 DAFLQQTISQTKKN

>member
-1 MSERGKTNKQNQVD
+1 
-15 QLNRDLLNMLDGTA
+15 
-29 RPAGRTRTNGSAGRD
+29 
-44 TDIFDDIS
+44 
-52 RDFKESSG
+52 
-60 ASRNTA
+60 
-66 IPDPELI
+66 
-73 PKPEPVR
+73 
-80 EPEPIP
+80 
-86 KPDPKP
+86 
-92 ELESIL
+92 
-98 EPDPEPEPISKPIS
+98 
-112 KPEPVPTPEPISK
+112 
-125 PEPVPTPEPISKPES
+125 
-140 LPEPEAIPEP
+140 
-150 DPIPVSVPTPRS
+150 
-162 AQKPV
+162 
-167 SIAEQETVATLPPE
+167 
-181 PKKPEKTERPVRK
+181 
-194 SANPAKNSPH
+194 

-216 QKQKQQQAQLTQT
+216 QKQKQKQQQAQLTQA
-229 QQRQT
+229 QQSQT

-239 QQAQAQQ
+239 QQAQQ
-246 QQTQAQQRRSSTS
+246 QQTQVQQRRSSAS

-273 RQDTRKANPK
+273 RQDTRKANSK
-283 SGQKPDPKARKKSGR
+283 SGQKPDSRARKKSSR
-298 KQKAPRKKKGPLIAV
+298 KQKAPRKKRGPLIAV
-313 LVIFG
+313 LIIFG

-336 KGEAQLKKNQSISSI
+336 KGEAQLKKNQSIASI
-351 TAPEEATSEDDGK
+351 TAPEEASSEDDGK

-414 SKTGHLSW
+414 SKTGHLSL

-555 DAFLQQAISQTRKN
+555 DAFLQQAISQTKKN

>member
-29 RPAGRTRTNGSAGRD
+29 RPAGRMRMNGSTGRD

-73 PKPEPVR
+73 PTPEPIR
-80 EPEPIP
+80 EPEPIS
-86 KPDPKP
+86 KPDPMP

-98 EPDPEPEPISKPIS
+98 EPEPEPEPISKPIS

-125 PEPVPTPEPISKPES
+125 PESV
-140 LPEPEAIPEP
+140 PEP
-150 DPIPVSVPTPRS
+150 DPIPVSVPTPKP

-216 QKQKQQQAQLTQT
+216 QKQKQQQAQLTQA
-229 QQRQT
+229 QQSQT

-239 QQAQAQQ
+239 QQAQQ
-246 QQTQAQQRRSSTS
+246 QQTQVQQRRSSVS
-259 SARPVPAADTDRTR
+259 SARPVPAADTERTR
-273 RQDTRKANPK
+273 TK
-283 SGQKPDPKARKKSGR
+283 SSQKPDSRARKKSSR
-298 KQKAPRKKKGPLIAV
+298 KQKAPRKKRGPLIAV
-313 LVIFG
+313 LIIFG

-336 KGEAQLKKNQSISSI
+336 KGEAQLKKNQSIASI
-351 TAPEEATSEDDGK
+351 TAPEEASSEDDGK

-414 SKTGHLSW
+414 SKTGHLSL

-555 DAFLQQAISQTRKN
+555 DAFLQQAISQTKKN

>member
-29 RPAGRTRTNGSAGRD
+29 RPAGRTRMNGSAGRD

-73 PKPEPVR
+73 PTPEPIR
-80 EPEPIP
+80 EPEPIS
-86 KPDPKP
+86 KPDSMP

-98 EPDPEPEPISKPIS
+98 EPEPEPEPISKPIS
-112 KPEPVPTPEPISK
+112 Q

-140 LPEPEAIPEP
+140 IPEPEAIP
-150 DPIPVSVPTPRS
+150 DPIPVSVPTPKS

-216 QKQKQQQAQLTQT
+216 QKQKQQQAQLTQA
-229 QQRQT
+229 QQSQT
-234 QSEQG
+234 QSGQG
-239 QQAQAQQ
+239 QPAQQ
-246 QQTQAQQRRSSTS
+246 QQTQVQQRRSSAS
-259 SARPVPAADTDRTR
+259 SARLVPAADTDRTR
-273 RQDTRKANPK
+273 TK
-283 SGQKPDPKARKKSGR
+283 SGQKPDSRARKKSSR

-313 LVIFG
+313 LIIFG
-318 ILVLLLAT
+318 ILVLLLVT

-336 KGEAQLKKNQSISSI
+336 KGEAQLKKNQSIASI
-351 TAPEEATSEDDGK
+351 TAPEEASSEDDGK

-414 SKTGHLSW
+414 SKTGHLSL

-555 DAFLQQAISQTRKN
+555 DAFLQQAISQTKKN

>member
-15 QLNRDLLNMLDGTA
+15 QLNRDLLNVLDGTA

-86 KPDPKP
+86 KPDPMP

-112 KPEPVPTPEPISK
+112 E

-140 LPEPEAIPEP
+140 VPEPEAIPEP
-150 DPIPVSVPTPRS
+150 DPIPVSVPTPKP

-181 PKKPEKTERPVRK
+181 PKKSEKTERPVRK

-239 QQAQAQQ
+239 QQAQQ
-246 QQTQAQQRRSSTS
+246 QQTQAQQRRYSTS

-273 RQDTRKANPK
+273 RQDTRKANSK
-283 SGQKPDPKARKKSGR
+283 SSQKPDPKARKKSGR
-298 KQKAPRKKKGPLIAV
+298 KQKAPRKKRGPLIAV
-313 LVIFG
+313 LIIFG

-336 KGEAQLKKNQSISSI
+336 KGEAQLKKNQSIASI
-351 TAPEEATSEDDGK
+351 TAPEDASSEDDGK

-414 SKTGHLSW
+414 SKTGHLSL

-507 DLTQSDSAL
+507 DLTQADSAL

-555 DAFLQQAISQTRKN
+555 DAFLQQAISQTKKN

>member
-1 MSERGKTNKQNQVD
+1 MSEREKTNKQNQVD
-15 QLNRDLLNMLDGTA
+15 QLNRGLLNMLDGTA
-29 RPAGRTRTNGSAGRD
+29 NPAGRTQTNGSVD
-44 TDIFDDIS
+44 KESDIFDDIF
-52 RDFKESSG
+52 RDFKESSK
-60 ASRNTA
+60 AAENPTTSN
-66 IPDPELI
+66 PKLI
-73 PKPEPVR
+73 PKPEPIPEPEPKPEPNPEPIPEPIPEPEP

-86 KPDPKP
+86 EP
-92 ELESIL
+92 IL
-98 EPDPEPEPISKPIS
+98 EPVQKPI
-112 KPEPVPTPEPISK
+112 
-125 PEPVPTPEPISKPES
+125 
-140 LPEPEAIPEP
+140 
-150 DPIPVSVPTPRS
+150 
-162 AQKPV
+162 

-181 PKKPEKTERPVRK
+181 PKKPEKTVRPVRK

-216 QKQKQQQAQLTQT
+216 QKQKQKQQQAQLIQDQQSQT
-229 QQRQT
+229 QAGQRR
-234 QSEQG
+234 
-239 QQAQAQQ
+239 QAQAWQ
-246 QQTQAQQRRSSTS
+246 QQTQVRQRKPSAP

-283 SGQKPDPKARKKSGR
+283 SGQKPDSNA
-298 KQKAPRKKKGPLIAV
+298 RKKKGPIIAV
-313 LVIFG
+313 LVILG

-336 KGEAQLKKNQSISSI
+336 KGEAQLKKNQSIASI
-351 TAPEEATSEDDGK
+351 TAPEEASSEDDGK
-364 TIVYNGAKY
+364 MIVYNGAKY

-414 SKTGHLSW
+414 SKTGHLSL

-437 VEDKYLGTDKM
+437 VKDKYLGTDKM

-555 DAFLQQAISQTRKN
+555 DAFLQQAISQTKKN
-569 LTLPVTLYNDV
+569 PTLPVTLYNDV

>member
-15 QLNRDLLNMLDGTA
+15 QLNRGLLNMLDGTA
-29 RPAGRTRTNGSAGRD
+29 NPAGRTQTNGSVD
-44 TDIFDDIS
+44 KESDIFDDIS

-73 PKPEPVR
+73 PKP
-80 EPEPIP
+80 
-86 KPDPKP
+86 DPMP

-98 EPDPEPEPISKPIS
+98 EPDPEPEPISKPI
-112 KPEPVPTPEPISK
+112 PK

-140 LPEPEAIPEP
+140 VPEPEAIPEP
-150 DPIPVSVPTPRS
+150 DPIPVSVPTPKP

-216 QKQKQQQAQLTQT
+216 QKQKQQQAQLTQA
-229 QQRQT
+229 QQSQT

-239 QQAQAQQ
+239 QQAQQ
-246 QQTQAQQRRSSTS
+246 QQTQVQQRRSSTS

-273 RQDTRKANPK
+273 TK
-283 SGQKPDPKARKKSGR
+283 SSQKPDSKARKKSSR
-298 KQKAPRKKKGPLIAV
+298 KQKAPRKKRGPLIAV
-313 LVIFG
+313 LIIFG

-336 KGEAQLKKNQSISSI
+336 KGEAQLKKNQSIASI
-351 TAPEEATSEDDGK
+351 TAPEEASSEDDGK

-414 SKTGHLSW
+414 SKTGHLSL

-555 DAFLQQAISQTRKN
+555 DAFLQQAISQTKKN

>member
-1 MSERGKTNKQNQVD
+1 M
-15 QLNRDLLNMLDGTA
+15 
-29 RPAGRTRTNGSAGRD
+29 NGSAGRD

-73 PKPEPVR
+73 PTPEPIR
-80 EPEPIP
+80 EPEPIS
-86 KPDPKP
+86 KPDSMP

-98 EPDPEPEPISKPIS
+98 EPEPEPEPISKPIS

-125 PEPVPTPEPISKPES
+125 PESI
-140 LPEPEAIPEP
+140 PEPEAIP
-150 DPIPVSVPTPRS
+150 DPIPVSVPTPKS

-216 QKQKQQQAQLTQT
+216 QKQKQQQAQLTQA
-229 QQRQT
+229 QQSQT
-234 QSEQG
+234 QSGQG
-239 QQAQAQQ
+239 QPAQQ
-246 QQTQAQQRRSSTS
+246 QQTQVQQRRSSAS
-259 SARPVPAADTDRTR
+259 SARLVPAADTDRTR
-273 RQDTRKANPK
+273 TK
-283 SGQKPDPKARKKSGR
+283 SGQKPDSRARKKSSR

-313 LVIFG
+313 LIIFG
-318 ILVLLLAT
+318 ILVLLLVT

-336 KGEAQLKKNQSISSI
+336 KGEAQLKKNQSIASI
-351 TAPEEATSEDDGK
+351 TAPEEASSEDDGK

-414 SKTGHLSW
+414 SKTGHLSL

-555 DAFLQQAISQTRKN
+555 DAFLQQAISQTKKN